1 MFNLSTVLVVSQLIF
16 SVVAIIYFVTTMKNH
31 RSSVKTIHL
40 SSEKERLELRH
51 LRSISLTEP
60 LSEKARPKSLKDIVG
75 QEKGIEALRTAL
87 MGENPQHVIIYG
99 PPGVG
104 KTAVSRLILEE
115 AKRSADSPFKK
126 NAPFVEMDSAILQFD
141 ERNIADPLM
150 GSVHDPIY
158 QGAGAYGSAGVP
170 RPKPGAV
177 TKAHGGILFLDE
189 IGELHPYQLN
199 RLLKVLEDRKVFLN
213 SSYYS
218 SEDENI
224 PPYIHDVFQN
234 GLPADFR
241 LVGATTKSPRE
252 IPEALRSRCR
262 EVFFDSLTPKQV
274 ESIAAGSCTK
284 AGFSCE
290 EKVPGLVSEYCEN
303 GRNTVNIIQTA
314 ASVAKL
320 DGRKVIKTEDILK
333 VADFGRFAPVYRQKL
348 VSGGVGI
355 VNGLAVTGGGG
366 GCVLPV
372 EAVCKKGKGCLNI
385 TGIVE
390 KEEINS
396 GTGRIIRKGT
406 ALASAENAA
415 TVLNTMYD
423 IDTSKYDFHINFP
436 GGIPVDGPSAGAAI
450 FCAMYSA
457 VTGKPVRD
465 KTVITGELSIRGDIL
480 PVGGIEEKLT
490 AGKNAGAET
499 AIIPK
504 GVYTEKYEALSPN
517 LIAADN
523 ITAVTEAVFENEISE
538 NITHKIA

>member
-1 MFNLSTVLVVSQLIF
+1 M
-16 SVVAIIYFVTTMKNH
+16 
-31 RSSVKTIHL
+31 
-40 SSEKERLELRH
+40 
-51 LRSISLTEP
+51 
-60 LSEKARPKSLKDIVG
+60 
-75 QEKGIEALRTAL
+75 
-87 MGENPQHVIIYG
+87 
-99 PPGVG
+99 
-104 KTAVSRLILEE
+104 
-115 AKRSADSPFKK
+115 
-126 NAPFVEMDSAILQFD
+126 
-141 ERNIADPLM
+141 
-150 GSVHDPIY
+150 
-158 QGAGAYGSAGVP
+158 
-170 RPKPGAV
+170 
-177 TKAHGGILFLDE
+177 
-189 IGELHPYQLN
+189 
-199 RLLKVLEDRKVFLN
+199 
-213 SSYYS
+213 
-218 SEDENI
+218 
-224 PPYIHDVFQN
+224 
-234 GLPADFR
+234 
-241 LVGATTKSPRE
+241 
-252 IPEALRSRCR
+252 RC
-262 EVFFDSLTPKQV
+262 FFDSLTLKQV

-284 AGFSCE
+284 AGFSYE

-385 TGIVE
+385 TSIVE